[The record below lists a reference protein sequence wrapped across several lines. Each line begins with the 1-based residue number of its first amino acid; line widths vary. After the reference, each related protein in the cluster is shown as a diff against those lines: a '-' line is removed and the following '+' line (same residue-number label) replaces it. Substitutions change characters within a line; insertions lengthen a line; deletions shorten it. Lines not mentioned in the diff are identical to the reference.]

1 MFAGKGDQL
10 GIIREII
17 EDIPHSLVRKQV
29 DTANLNLEEYQN
41 LKDTLKLSAA
51 VFEKAIKPCL
61 KADL

>member
-41 LKDTLKLSAA
+41 
-51 VFEKAIKPCL
+51 FEGYLKAISSSLRKKP
-61 KADL
+61 